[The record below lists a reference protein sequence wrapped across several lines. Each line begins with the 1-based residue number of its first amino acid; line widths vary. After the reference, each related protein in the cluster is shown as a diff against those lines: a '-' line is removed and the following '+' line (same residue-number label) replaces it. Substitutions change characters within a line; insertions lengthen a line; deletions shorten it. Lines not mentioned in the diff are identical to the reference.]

1 MNLEESI
8 SDYPGRGLVFA
19 VDPEGVA
26 TWVYFI
32 TGRSQASKARRV
44 RADPDGL
51 VVEPT
56 EQSAEP
62 DTLRHYACARL
73 ANDILVVGNGDHVD
87 ILAEALKRG
96 VSLEHTLDLIEPEPD
111 PPIWTPRIAL
121 VMGSNVH
128 FVSVSRSGDQI
139 VRRMHEASCDPG
151 IASILT
157 TYSGTS
163 LEPIG
168 NAPYAEVAEL
178 RNAQTMCEEL
188 FYRHLNEQHRVLLLG
203 GSPLQATAPRVQWSH
218 LFS

>member
-1 MNLEESI
+1 
-8 SDYPGRGLVFA
+8 
-19 VDPEGVA
+19 
-26 TWVYFI
+26 
-32 TGRSQASKARRV
+32 
-44 RADPDGL
+44 
-51 VVEPT
+51 
-56 EQSAEP
+56 
-62 DTLRHYACARL
+62 L

-178 RNAQTMCEEL
+178 RNAQTMCVEL